1 MDWRQFTMK
10 LELLEADAVEQVFSR
25 HGAHSITYSDAGD
38 DPVLEPAP
46 GETPLWSET
55 KITGLFS
62 ADADLQLLRQDL
74 LQTFVLDNLP
84 EHEATLLQDRAWE
97 REWLKEFRPMSVG
110 DRLWVSPHGMEIA
123 NETDKEAVVVWLD
136 PGLAFGTGTHET
148 TALCLEWLDA
158 INLSGKRVLDVGCGS
173 GILSIAALK
182 LGAASADGIDIDQQA
197 ITASRQNAADNNVG
211 DRLRLS
217 TDPDD
222 FSGEYDI
229 VIANI
234 LAGTLIE
241 LAADLKSR
249 TMHGGLL
256 VLSGILSEQVEEVSN
271 AFVDWFTLDP
281 PEIRNNWARISGHK
295 H

>member
-1 MDWRQFTMK
+1 MDWHQFTMK
-10 LELLEADAVEQVFSR
+10 LELLEADAVEHVFSR
-25 HGAHSITYSDAGD
+25 HGAHAVTFSDAGD
-38 DPVLEPAP
+38 NPVLEPAP

-74 LQTFVLDNLP
+74 LQSFGLDNLP
-84 EHEATLLQDRAWE
+84 ENEATTLQDRAWE
-97 REWLKEFRPMSVG
+97 REWLKEFRPMSFG
-110 DRLWVSPHGMEIA
+110 NRLWVSPHGMEIA
-123 NETDKEAVVVWLD
+123 AETDEKAIVVWLD

-148 TALCLEWLDA
+148 TALCLEWLA
-158 INLSGKRVLDVGCGS
+158 TINLNGKRVLDVGCGS

-217 TDPDD
+217 TNPDD
-222 FSGEYDI
+222 FPGEYDI

-241 LAADLKSR
+241 LAANLKSR

-256 VLSGILSEQVEEVSN
+256 VLSGILSEQVEEVSS

-281 PEIRNNWARISGHK
+281 PAFRNNWARISAHK

>member
-10 LELLEADAVEQVFSR
+10 LELLETDAVEKIFSR
-25 HGAHSITYSDAGD
+25 HGAHSVTFSDAGD
-38 DPVLEPAP
+38 NPVLEPAP
-46 GETPLWSET
+46 GSTPLWPDT

-62 ADADLQLLRQDL
+62 ADADMHLLRQDL
-74 LQTFVLDNLP
+74 LKSFDLAELP
-84 EHEATLLQDRAWE
+84 ENTISSLADRAWE
-97 REWLKEFRPMSVG
+97 REWLKAFQPMSFG
-110 DRLWVSPHGMEIA
+110 ERLWVSPHGMHVADEQA
-123 NETDKEAVVVWLD
+123 TVVWLD

-148 TALCLEWLDA
+148 TALCLEWLAGLDLA
-158 INLSGKRVLDVGCGS
+158 GKRVLDLGCGS

-182 LGAASADGIDIDQQA
+182 LGAAKAYGIDIDQQA

-211 DRLRLS
+211 ERLELS
-217 TDPDD
+217 TELKD

-241 LAADLKSR
+241 LAADLSKR

-256 VLSGILSEQVEEVSN
+256 ALSGILSEQVEEVSG

-281 PEIRNNWARISGHK
+281 IVTRNNWARITGRK

>member
-10 LELLEADAVEQVFSR
+10 LELLEADAVEQVLSR
-25 HGAHSITYSDAGD
+25 HGALSITYSDAGD

-55 KITGLFS
+55 RITGLFS
-62 ADADLQLLRQDL
+62 VDADLQLLRQDL
-74 LQTFVLDNLP
+74 LQTFGLDNLP
-84 EHEATLLQDRAWE
+84 ENEATSLQDRAWE
-97 REWLKEFRPMSVG
+97 REWLKEFRPMSFG

-123 NETDKEAVVVWLD
+123 DEKAVVVWLD

-158 INLSGKRVLDVGCGS
+158 TNLNDKRVLDVGCGS

-211 DRLRLS
+211 ERLRLS

-281 PEIRNNWARISGHK
+281 PALRNNWARISGHK